1 MASVRSFIDRIG
13 TEEDVSLKNATDV
26 EKGDSVEK
34 ADSHVE
40 WEPLWLSLLT
50 RPWSALTVIGSDTSA
65 DVSRVADVLASVGNR
80 QGARSVRVVSA
91 LRATTPP
98 EVQDIV
104 KQLSDAPT
112 AGDLI
117 LVPCDPLQANPA
129 MLPILHATSGVVL
142 VVRLG
147 ESRIASARKTVS
159 TIGRDKLFATVTIG

>member
-1 MASVRSFIDRIG
+1 LTS
-13 TEEDVSLKNATDV
+13 ATDV
-26 EKGDSVEK
+26 ETAET

-50 RPWSALTVIGSDTSA
+50 RPWSALAVIGSDTST
-65 DVSRVADVLASVGNR
+65 DVIRVADILASVGNR
-80 QGARSVRVVSA
+80 RGERTVRVVSA
-91 LRATTPP
+91 VGATPP
-98 EVQDIV
+98 QVHGIV
-104 KQLSDAPT
+104 EQLSHGSTGA
-112 AGDLI
+112 DLI

-159 TIGRDKLFATVTIG
+159 TVGRDKVFATVTIG

>member
-1 MASVRSFIDRIG
+1 MASVRSFIDGIG

-91 LRATTPP
+91 LRATPP
-98 EVQDIV
+98 GVQDIV
-104 KQLSDAPT
+104 KQLSDMPT

-159 TIGRDKLFATVTIG
+159 TVGRDKVFASVIVG

>member
-13 TEEDVSLKNATDV
+13 TKEDVSLKSATDV
-26 EKGDSVEK
+26 EK
-34 ADSHVE
+34 ADAHVE
-40 WEPLWLSLLT
+40 WEALWLSLLT

-91 LRATTPP
+91 LRATPP

-104 KQLSDAPT
+104 KQLSDTPT

-129 MLPILHATSGVVL
+129 MLPILHRTSGVVL

-159 TIGRDKLFATVTIG
+159 TIGRDKVFASVIVG

>member
-13 TEEDVSLKNATDV
+13 TEEDVSLKNTTDA

-50 RPWSALTVIGSDTSA
+50 RPWSALAVIGSDTST
-65 DVSRVADVLASVGNR
+65 DVSRVADVLTSVGNR
-80 QGARSVRVVSA
+80 HGERTVRVVSA
-91 LRATTPP
+91 LGASPP
-98 EVQDIV
+98 QVPDIV
-104 KQLSDAPT
+104 KQLSDTPL

-159 TIGRDKLFATVTIG
+159 TVGRDKVFASVIVG

>member
-1 MASVRSFIDRIG
+1 MKS
-13 TEEDVSLKNATDV
+13 ATDV
-26 EKGDSVEK
+26 EKGDWVEK

-80 QGARSVRVVSA
+80 QGAPTVRVVSA
-91 LRATTPP
+91 LGATPP
-98 EVQDIV
+98 GVHDIV

-159 TIGRDKLFATVTIG
+159 TIGRDKVFASVIVG